1 MSRSAHT
8 DAYAT
13 VVAALVATR
22 KTAGVTQVEL
32 AARLSKP
39 QSFVSKIERGERRVD
54 VLEFCAIARVLGVR
68 PADLLGE
75 IDVRLPPHLVV

>member
-13 VVAALVATR
+13 VVTALVAAR
-22 KTAGVTQVEL
+22 KAAGVTQVEL

-39 QSFVSKIERGERRVD
+39 QSFISKIGRGERRVD
-54 VLEFCAIARVLGVR
+54 VLEFCAMARALGVR

-75 IDVRLPPHLVV
+75 IDVRLPGDIAV

>member
-13 VVAALVATR
+13 VVAALVDAR
-22 KTAGVTQVEL
+22 KAAGVTQVVL

-54 VLEFCAIARVLGVR
+54 VLECENACNVVPLRGIFRVE
-68 PADLLGE
+68 D
-75 IDVRLPPHLVV
+75 